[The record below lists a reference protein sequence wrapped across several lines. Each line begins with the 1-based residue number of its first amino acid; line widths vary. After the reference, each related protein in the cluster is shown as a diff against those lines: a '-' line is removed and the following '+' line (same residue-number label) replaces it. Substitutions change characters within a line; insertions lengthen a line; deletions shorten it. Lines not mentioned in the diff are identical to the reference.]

1 MPRPF
6 AVIGLTVFFTLAV
19 LNDTDIGA
27 AKIAFLLFFA
37 ALAVSLCFK
46 NIRKERVL
54 PCAFAAGALAC
65 ALLTAANVF
74 YYQPRVAF
82 SGSVGEAAVRLE
94 SEPEIKYGNYYY
106 TGRVTEFEG
115 EKTDIKV
122 RLVFSNPPE
131 AEPYDTVDGNFTFYV
146 LGESSEKYLES
157 YRSSGIYLGAYPTDK
172 YSVAPHYGRQ
182 PLGALI
188 LKLRSAVRSA
198 VIRTLPNENGRLAVA
213 LLLGDRSGLSAESS
227 AAFSKIGITHIVCVS
242 GFHLSLWSMLIL
254 KILRKT
260 RMPRR
265 LAYALAMVGTV
276 GFMLLA
282 GLTYSVMR
290 SGIMTLVF
298 LLSDILMRKRDP
310 LNSLGFALTVI
321 GFADPFSIGSVSL
334 RLSALAT
341 LGIILCSELV
351 LPRLRDSAER
361 RLPWRIRTAA
371 VYIAEVLVT
380 AAAAMAFTLPV
391 SMRLYGNFNFIS
403 LLANLVITPAASPCM
418 VLSAIGAAFG
428 SITHIFN
435 LFSFAGGLFAAY
447 MLGGSK
453 LLASS
458 DLADFA
464 VSEDEACA
472 VFCALFLLCA
482 LSVLFALLG
491 RAMPRL
497 TAALCAA
504 IFCCSVIGF
513 SVSADMQTRAAM
525 LDTGNGICVLVS
537 KRRENLLIGAGG
549 STFYG
554 KSSLN
559 NALAGMKGTL
569 SAAFIPS
576 GDGEYAEY
584 ALDALS
590 ARRPKNIYYDSLPEG
605 CELLLGG
612 VEKHPFEGV
621 YESENFTVHTYRTDM
636 GCAVYIKS
644 EDMSL
649 LVCLDPLADITALPD
664 EAVNADAL
672 ISRSDYPQ
680 AVGGFDIA
688 AVSADNLRGV
698 AVGNEL
704 RALGVNAAATAG
716 CGDLE
721 IYARRGCA
729 ALRRR

>member
-82 SGSVGEAAVRLE
+82 GGSVGEAAVRLE

-115 EKTDIKV
+115 ENTDIKV

-172 YSVAPHYGRQ
+172 YSVAPHCGRQ

-371 VYIAEVLVT
+371 VYIAEALVT

-391 SMRLYGNFNFIS
+391 SMSLYGNFNFIS
-403 LLANLVITPAASPCM
+403 
-418 VLSAIGAAFG
+418 
-428 SITHIFN
+428 
-435 LFSFAGGLFAAY
+435 
-447 MLGGSK
+447 

-549 STFYG
+549 SAFYG

-590 ARRPKNIYYDSLPEG
+590 ARRPENIYYDSLPDG

-621 YESENFTVHTYRTDM
+621 YESENFTVHTYRTDT